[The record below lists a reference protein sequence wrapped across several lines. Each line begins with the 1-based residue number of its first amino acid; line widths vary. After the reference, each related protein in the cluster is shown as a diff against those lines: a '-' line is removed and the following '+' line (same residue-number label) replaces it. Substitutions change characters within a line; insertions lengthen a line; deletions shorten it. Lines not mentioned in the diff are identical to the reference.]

1 MNEARQLVDTIV
13 KGIQE
18 KKGSRIV
25 VADLRNI
32 EGAIA
37 KYFVI
42 CQGGSP
48 QQVEAI
54 TDSVTET
61 TRTDIS
67 EKPTR
72 TVGLEQALW
81 VAMDYGDVLVH
92 IFVPDM
98 RDYYDL
104 EHLWEDAPMEHIED
118 ED

>member
-1 MNEARQLVDTIV
+1 MTETRQLVDTIV

-18 KKGSRIV
+18 KKGHRIV
-25 VADLRNI
+25 VADLQGI

-48 QQVEAI
+48 QQVDAI
-54 TDSVTET
+54 TDSVEDT
-61 TRTDIS
+61 TRT
-67 EKPTR
+67 ELRQKPVR
-72 TVGLEQALW
+72 VVGRNQSLW
-81 VAMDYGDVLVH
+81 VAMDYTDVLVH
-92 IFVPDM
+92 VFVPDM

-104 EHLWEDAPMEHIED
+104 EHLWEDARMEHIAD